1 LKTFTI
7 EDVNGFIRCNTCGN
21 SLWDEGK
28 DRSHCSSCKR
38 SIPIVN
44 GVLCPEIKKVS
55 SSEEFYSFTGGAKFI
70 EAGFA
75 DNITIYSSTRTYKK
89 YLKKWFPSSKGP
101 FLDLGCGDGRF
112 SLWALEEG
120 FSPVIS
126 LDCCQQSLERL
137 ANTASERNLKGLIPL
152 RANFREPCLVP
163 SVFNSIIAVETLCYL
178 CDTYNSGLE
187 LIKKLLSPDGRAMIS
202 EFGVHGMSIIDTA
215 AVNVVNME
223 KEAFSGRRLEKYG
236 SRSTE
241 ARLFTPDEFEKLCV
255 EADLEII
262 EKGGISPLPMLFNFA
277 YNFTSYPLRPALD
290 EKMKSL
296 IDALSDGN
304 EDISSLSR
312 NILFLLK
319 KRSENGK
326 F

>member
-1 LKTFTI
+1 MKTFTI
-7 EDVNGFIRCNTCGN
+7 EDVKGLIRCNTCGN
-21 SLWDEGK
+21 SLWDEGENK
-28 DRSHCSSCKR
+28 IHCASCKH

-44 GVLCPEIKKVS
+44 GVLCPEIKNAS
-55 SSEEFYSFTGGAKFI
+55 SSEKFYSFTGGAKFI

-89 YLKKWFPSSKGP
+89 YLEKWFPSPKGP

-112 SLWALEEG
+112 SLWALEKG
-120 FSPVIS
+120 FSPVIA
-126 LDCCQQSLERL
+126 LDCCRQSLERL
-137 ANTASERNLKGLIPL
+137 ANTASERNLKGLVPL
-152 RANFREPCLVP
+152 KASFQETCLVP
-163 SVFNSIIAVETLCYL
+163 SVFKSIIAVETLCYL

-187 LIKKLLSPDGRAMIS
+187 LIKKLLLPEGRAMIS
-202 EFGVHGMSIIDTA
+202 EFGVHGMSVIDTA

-223 KEAFSGRRLEKYG
+223 KEALYGRRLEKYG
-236 SRSTE
+236 NRSTE
-241 ARLFTPDEFEKLCV
+241 ARLFTPDELEKLCV
-255 EADLEII
+255 KAGLGII

-290 EKMKSL
+290 EKMKSV

-312 NILFLLK
+312 NILFLIEK
-319 KRSENGK
+319 KV
-326 F
+326 